1 MVDSCKAPAGG
12 GWRFVLRPNCSLS
25 WRGNILFFLGLFV
38 VSMTVAVALAFMGLW
53 LVLPFAGL
61 EMAALAWALYVVGR
75 KCHWR
80 EVISVNAGNVVIE
93 RGWDRPV
100 EVECLPRSWARVEL
114 RTARSSWYP
123 SRLMIRAMGR
133 SEEVGRFL
141 NEDERVELAMGLQQ
155 ALRT

>member
-1 MVDSCKAPAGG
+1 MVDSCRTNAGS
-12 GWRFVLRPNCSLS
+12 GWQFVVRPNCSLS
-25 WRGNILFFLGLFV
+25 WRGNIVFFLGLFMI
-38 VSMTVAVALAFMGLW
+38 SMTVAVALAFMGLW

-80 EVISVNAGNVVIE
+80 EVIRVNEGGVIIE
-93 RGWDRPV
+93 RGWDRPI
-100 EVECLPRSWARVEL
+100 EVERLSRDWARVEL
-114 RTARSSWYP
+114 RSAHSSWYP

-141 NEDERVELAMGLQQ
+141 NDEERAELAIGLRQ
-155 ALRT
+155 ALRS